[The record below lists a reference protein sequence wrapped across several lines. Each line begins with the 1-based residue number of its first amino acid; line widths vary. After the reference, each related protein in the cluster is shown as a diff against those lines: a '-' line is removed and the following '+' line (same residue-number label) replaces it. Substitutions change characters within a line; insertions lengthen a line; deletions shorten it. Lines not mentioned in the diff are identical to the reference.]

1 MSARSYLRHDQ
12 HAETMR
18 LASRL
23 SRRVREKS
31 YISSFEQVVEYQ
43 PGVWKSARVDALL
56 GLDAASV
63 RLTSLADRVDMDVVH
78 AAICL
83 SDGVLLVQKGVDRVR
98 NGVVEDSNSLI
109 CEEASSLGVRR

>member
-1 MSARSYLRHDQ
+1 M
-12 HAETMR
+12 MK
-18 LASRL
+18 LASRS

-31 YISSFEQVVEYQ
+31 YISSFEQVVENQ
-43 PGVWKSARVDALL
+43 PGVWKSAWVDALL
-56 GLDAASV
+56 GLDAASI

-83 SDGVLLVQKGVDRVR
+83 SEDVPLVHKGVDRVR
-98 NGVVEDSNSLI
+98 DGVVEDCNSLI